1 MPWHNATAALRYPKV
16 RARRGRLRQHRKN
29 ISEIFLARRGSTEGL
44 EERPTEAVMVCDHG
58 VRPGTA
64 ASPTALGELSHF
76 PAVTI
81 SLVSPRAKNDES
93 RREGQGR
100 AGAVARRSSCS

>member
-16 RARRGRLRQHRKN
+16 RERRGRLRQRRKN
-29 ISEIFLARRGSTEGL
+29 ITEIFLALRGSTAGL

-64 ASPTALGELSHF
+64 ASPTTLGELSCF
-76 PAVTI
+76 PAFLI
-81 SLVSPRAKNDES
+81 RLISPRAKNDEG

-100 AGAVARRSSCS
+100 ARIVAGGSSCP